1 MSDKGDRELFRVT
14 PHEPVTP
21 ELDLETARTIL
32 QGIVIFH
39 EQSITKEH
47 PLDTIG
53 LYSTRQIREALRLV
67 GEDLMIRHKAK
78 LISPTD
84 PTNIPTLSLDKTAQ
98 KDTGH
103 LGIVYRP
110 NPQSNSIALAL
121 DTTRIPKIGF
131 SKSWTML
138 YCSIPLAEWDTTR
151 FNYHGFDDYRAETEK
166 HASIGRLNGK
176 ISIDDYRF
184 MIRGLRWLS
193 ANMLNWEGKDF
204 IMPEQLDHSSEIK
217 TIVSTTPKA
226 LGK

>member
-1 MSDKGDRELFRVT
+1 MSDQGDMELFRVT
-14 PHEPVTP
+14 PHEPVAP

-32 QGIVIFH
+32 QGIVNFH
-39 EQSITKEH
+39 EQSIAKEH
-47 PLDTIG
+47 RSDKIG
-53 LYSTRQIREALRLV
+53 LYSTQQIWEALRLV
-67 GEDLMIRHKAK
+67 GEDLMLRHKAK

-84 PTNIPTLSLDKTAQ
+84 PTKFPSLGLDKTAQ

-103 LGIVYRP
+103 LWIVHRP
-110 NPQSNSIALAL
+110 NPQADSIALAL

-138 YCSIPLAEWDTTR
+138 YCSIPLAEWDPMI
-151 FNYHGFDDYRAETEK
+151 FNYHGFSDYRVEPEK
-166 HASIGRLNGK
+166 HATRGK
-176 ISIDDYRF
+176 LYGKLSLDNYQF

-204 IMPEQLDHSSEIK
+204 IMPEQLDHPSKLKAILSI
-217 TIVSTTPKA
+217 TPKA